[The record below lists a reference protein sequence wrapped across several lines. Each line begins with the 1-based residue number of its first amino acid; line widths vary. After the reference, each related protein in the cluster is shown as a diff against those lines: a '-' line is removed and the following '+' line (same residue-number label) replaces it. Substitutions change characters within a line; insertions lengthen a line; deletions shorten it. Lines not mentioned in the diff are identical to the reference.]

1 MTDGQFRDIARRTMT
16 PRSIAIQVVGF
27 AIGVA
32 IVAWIVK
39 GALEAANAPGRAG
52 IMESVSAAWQSR
64 PWLVAGIAITTVL
77 SLVIDGAL
85 FWLVLLPVRR
95 LSLLACQCCGVGQ
108 GVGEGGSDWAAE
120 DARGAWYVTHVDRIV
135 AARTVVRCRPFG
147 RRLETQPT
155 PTRRGLLEAS

>member
-16 PRSIAIQVVGF
+16 PRSIAVQVVGF

-64 PWLVAGIAITTVL
+64 PWLVA
-77 SLVIDGAL
+77 
-85 FWLVLLPVRR
+85 
-95 LSLLACQCCGVGQ
+95 
-108 GVGEGGSDWAAE
+108 
-120 DARGAWYVTHVDRIV
+120 
-135 AARTVVRCRPFG
+135 
-147 RRLETQPT
+147 
-155 PTRRGLLEAS
+155 